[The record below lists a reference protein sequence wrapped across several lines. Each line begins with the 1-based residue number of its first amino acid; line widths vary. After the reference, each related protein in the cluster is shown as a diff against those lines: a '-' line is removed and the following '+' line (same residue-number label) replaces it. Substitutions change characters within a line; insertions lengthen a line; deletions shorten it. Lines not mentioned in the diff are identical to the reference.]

1 MKIKKIYLAFFL
13 LLISWAFLPSTLFI
27 NEKTKVFDIVSPD
40 KQYKV
45 NIYHAKIISPLS
57 LYKYLKDEDYYFV
70 LYDSNGGVIFK
81 PSLFYG
87 ISDIA
92 AYDSI
97 DFLYGK
103 DKELLFPG
111 ELGCDGFILK

>member
-1 MKIKKIYLAFFL
+1 MKLKKTHLAFFL
-13 LLISWAFLPSTLFI
+13 LLITWTFLPSTFFI
-27 NEKTKVFDIVSPD
+27 SEKTKVFDIVSPD

-45 NIYHAKIISPLS
+45 NVYHAKIISPLS
-57 LYKYLKDEDYYFV
+57 FYKYLKDEDYYFV
-70 LYDSNGGVIFK
+70 LYDFNGVEVFK

-87 ISDIA
+87 MSEIS

-97 DFLYGK
+97 EFSYGK

-111 ELGCDGFILK
+111 KSGYNGFNLK